1 MKKECPA
8 NVNLFV
14 SPDIDLGADITEAE
28 TVNLYLHRT
37 TAVALMGEMTAD
49 QLMRTIDDLAFLT
62 TQLTAKLAGAVK
74 NHEVNHQLETDRE
87 RTLPAKLLR
96 LAEIPDSATVDV
108 EISKGEIH
116 ITMVDEDD
124 PEEGIDDDLPIPIM
138 EYLSDC
144 GISIPALR
152 RTLKSDESIQI

>member
-8 NVNLFV
+8 NVNLFA
-14 SPDIDLGADITEAE
+14 SPDIDLGVDIAEAE

-49 QLMRTIDDLAFLT
+49 QLMRTIGDLAFLT
-62 TQLTAKLAGAVK
+62 TQLTAKLADAVK
-74 NHEVNHQLETDRE
+74 THEVNRQFETDE
-87 RTLPAKLLR
+87 EEPLPTKLLK
-96 LAEIPDSATVDV
+96 LAEIPDGATLDV

-116 ITMVDEDD
+116 IIMAENDEN
-124 PEEGIDDDLPIPIM
+124 EGIDDDFPIPIL

-152 RTLKSDESIQI
+152 RTIESDERIQI